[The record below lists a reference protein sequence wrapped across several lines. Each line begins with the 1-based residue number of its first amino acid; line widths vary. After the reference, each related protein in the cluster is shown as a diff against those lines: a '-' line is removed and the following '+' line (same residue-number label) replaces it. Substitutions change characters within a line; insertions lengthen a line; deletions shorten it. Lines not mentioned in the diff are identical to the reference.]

1 MTDEDIN
8 KPQEKDRSSEKNQF
22 PGKNRALEKN
32 STPEKS
38 SSVEKDSPQEKT
50 WLEKI
55 ATAFSSEPQSKDEFT
70 LLLRSAHEN
79 NIIDQDALEIIEGAL
94 DVSDK
99 QVREIMIPRSQ
110 MVVIQ
115 QNTSLEDILKLVIE
129 SSHSRF
135 PVIGESA
142 DDITGIL
149 LAKELL
155 PLLLNGQENFDIN
168 KVVRPAAVVPESKR
182 LNVLLRE
189 FREQRYHMAVVVD
202 EYGGIAGLITIEDIL
217 EEIVGEIEDETD
229 EEEQEGTMI
238 RPQQDGC
245 HLINAL
251 TPIEDFNEYFD
262 AGVSDDEFDT
272 IGGIVI
278 QAFGR
283 MPKIDEAIDVNGFSF
298 RVVEGDNRQVKL
310 LEMRITT

>member
-115 QNTSLEDILKLVIE
+115 QDASLEDILKLVIE

-310 LEMRITT
+310 LEMQVTT

>member
-1 MTDEDIN
+1 MTDED
-8 KPQEKDRSSEKNQF
+8 
-22 PGKNRALEKN
+22 
-32 STPEKS
+32 S
-38 SSVEKDSPQEKT
+38 SSSAEKT
-50 WLEKI
+50 WLGKL
-55 ATAFSSEPQSKDEFT
+55 ANVFSTEPQSKDDFT
-70 LLLRSAHEN
+70 LLLRAAHEN
-79 NIIDQDALEIIEGAL
+79 NIIDHDALEIIEGAL

-99 QVREIMIPRSQ
+99 QVREIMVPRSQ

-115 QNTSLEDILKLVIE
+115 RDDSLKDILQLVID

-135 PVIGESA
+135 PVVGESA

-155 PLLLNGQENFDIN
+155 PLLLNGQDSFDIN
-168 KVVRPAAVVPESKR
+168 NVVRPAAIVPESKR

-189 FREQRYHMAVVVD
+189 FREQRYHMAIVVD

-229 EEEQEGTMI
+229 EEEQEGKMI
-238 RPQQDGC
+238 RPQQDGSF
-245 HLINAL
+245 LIDAL

-262 AGVSDDEFDT
+262 TGINDEEFDT
-272 IGGIVI
+272 IGGIIV

-283 MPKIDEAIDVNGFSF
+283 MPQVDETIDVNNFSF
-298 RVVEGDNRQVKL
+298 RIVEGDSRQVKR
-310 LEMRITT
+310 LELTKQ

>member
-1 MTDEDIN
+1 MTDEDLN
-8 KPQEKDRSSEKNQF
+8 KPLEKDK
-22 PGKNRALEKN
+22 ALERNRTLEK
-32 STPEKS
+32 SGALEKS
-38 SSVEKDSPQEKT
+38 SSPEKNSSVEKT

-79 NIIDQDALEIIEGAL
+79 NIIDQDALDIIEGAL

-115 QNTSLEDILKLVIE
+115 QDSSLEDILKLVIE

-135 PVIGESA
+135 PIIGESA

-238 RPQQDGC
+238 RPQQNGC

-262 AGVSDDEFDT
+262 AGISDDEFDT

-283 MPKIDEAIDVNGFSF
+283 MPKVGETIEVNGFSF
-298 RVVEGDNRQVKL
+298 RVAEGDNRQVKL
-310 LEMRITT
+310 LEMQITS

>member
-115 QNTSLEDILKLVIE
+115 QDASLEDILKLVIE

>member
-1 MTDEDIN
+1 MTDEDIK
-8 KPQEKDRSSEKNQF
+8 KPQEKNTVERNSA
-22 PGKNRALEKN
+22 PEKN
-32 STPEKS
+32 STDIKSSAAEKNDSAEKS
-38 SSVEKDSPQEKT
+38 SPQEKT

-55 ATAFSSEPQSKDEFT
+55 ATVFSSEPQSKDEFT
-70 LLLRSAHEN
+70 LLLRTAHEN
-79 NIIDQDALEIIEGAL
+79 HIIDQDALEIIEGAL

-115 QNTSLEDILKLVIE
+115 KDTSLEDILKLVVE

-155 PLLLNGQENFDIN
+155 PLLLNGQEGFDIN
-168 KVVRPAAVVPESKR
+168 NVVRPAAVVPESKR

-238 RPQQDGC
+238 RPQHDGR

-262 AGVSDDEFDT
+262 TGVSDDEFDT

-283 MPKIDEAIDVNGFSF
+283 MPKVDETIEVNGFSF
-298 RVVEGDNRQVKL
+298 RVADGDNRQVKL
-310 LEMRITT
+310 LEMQALA

>member
-1 MTDEDIN
+1 MTDED
-8 KPQEKDRSSEKNQF
+8 SSNS
-22 PGKNRALEKN
+22 PGKN
-32 STPEKS
+32 S
-38 SSVEKDSPQEKT
+38 SQERT
-50 WLEKI
+50 WLEKL
-55 ATAFSSEPQSKDEFT
+55 TNAFSSEPQSKDEFA
-70 LLLRSAHEN
+70 LLLRAAHEN
-79 NIIDQDALEIIEGAL
+79 NIIDHDALEIIEGAL

-115 QNTSLEDILKLVIE
+115 QNTNLEDLLKLVIE

-135 PVIGESA
+135 PVIGEST

-155 PLLLNGQENFDIN
+155 PLLLNGQESFDIN
-168 KVVRPAAVVPESKR
+168 NVVRPAAVVPESKR

-229 EEEQEGTMI
+229 EEEQNGTMI
-238 RPQQDGC
+238 RLQQDGS
-245 HLINAL
+245 HLIDAL

-262 AGVSDDEFDT
+262 AGISDDEFDT
-272 IGGIVI
+272 IGGIIV
-278 QAFGR
+278 QAFGK
-283 MPKIDEAIDVNGFSF
+283 MPKVDETIEVNDFTF
-298 RVVEGDNRQVKL
+298 RVAEGDSRQVKL
-310 LEMRITT
+310 LEMQTAS

>member
-1 MTDEDIN
+1 MTDEDLSN
-8 KPQEKDRSSEKNQF
+8 S
-22 PGKNRALEKN
+22 PGKNSPSGKN
-32 STPEKS
+32 SS
-38 SSVEKDSPQEKT
+38 QERT
-50 WLEKI
+50 WLDKL
-55 ATAFSSEPQSKDEFT
+55 TNAFSSEPQSKDEFA
-70 LLLRSAHEN
+70 LLLRAAHEN
-79 NIIDQDALEIIEGAL
+79 NIIDHDALEIIEGAL

-115 QNTSLEDILKLVIE
+115 QNTSLEDLLKLVIE

-135 PVIGESA
+135 PVIGEST

-155 PLLLNGQENFDIN
+155 PLLLNGQESFDIN
-168 KVVRPAAVVPESKR
+168 NVVRPAAVVPESKR

-229 EEEQEGTMI
+229 EEEQNGTMI
-238 RPQQDGC
+238 RLQQDGS
-245 HLINAL
+245 HLIDAL

-262 AGVSDDEFDT
+262 AGISDDEFDT
-272 IGGIVI
+272 IGGIIV
-278 QAFGR
+278 QAFGK
-283 MPKIDEAIDVNGFSF
+283 MPKVDETIEVNGFTF
-298 RVVEGDNRQVKL
+298 RVAEGDSRQVKL
-310 LEMRITT
+310 LEMQAAS

>member
-1 MTDEDIN
+1 MTDED
-8 KPQEKDRSSEKNQF
+8 SSNS
-22 PGKNRALEKN
+22 PGKNSPSGKN
-32 STPEKS
+32 
-38 SSVEKDSPQEKT
+38 SPQERT
-50 WLEKI
+50 WLDKL
-55 ATAFSSEPQSKDEFT
+55 TSAFSSEPQSKDEFA
-70 LLLRSAHEN
+70 LLLRAAHEN
-79 NIIDQDALEIIEGAL
+79 NIIDHDALEIIEGAL

-115 QNTSLEDILKLVIE
+115 QNTSLEDLLKLVIE

-135 PVIGESA
+135 PVIGEST

-155 PLLLNGQENFDIN
+155 PLLLNGQESFDIN
-168 KVVRPAAVVPESKR
+168 NVVRPAAVVPESKR

-229 EEEQEGTMI
+229 EEEQNGAMI
-238 RPQQDGC
+238 RLQQDGS
-245 HLINAL
+245 HLIDAL
-251 TPIEDFNEYFD
+251 TPIEDFNEHFD
-262 AGVSDDEFDT
+262 TGVSNDEFDT
-272 IGGIVI
+272 IGGIIV
-278 QAFGR
+278 QAFGK
-283 MPKIDEAIDVNGFSF
+283 MPKVDETIEVNGFTF
-298 RVVEGDNRQVKL
+298 RVAEGDSRQVKL
-310 LEMRITT
+310 LEMQASI